1 MNRIADLNPEDI
13 ENIQVLKG
21 ASASA
26 IYGSKASAGVVIIT
40 TKKGTSGIPRWT
52 FTQDVGHFSDAHYLN
67 IRQFPTLGSAQAW
80 YVNDVTLA
88 TTPAQI
94 ASNNAFIAGVYGG
107 NQDYQSSIFGNGQA
121 SYETDLSVSGTS
133 GATQYFLSGLSKYDN
148 GPLLNSG
155 YNKQSIRSNLTE
167 QFRPNLS
174 VAANLFYSNS
184 VARRGISGN
193 DNNGSSPI
201 DVISYTPQFVNMNRQ
216 NADGSWVPN
225 PFGPANPYA
234 DAADISTPETTQ
246 RFIGGGQLNWTPYST
261 EHQSLQLTLIGGV
274 DIANVLDELYAPANL
289 QLEQTLP
296 LPGVSTTQTT
306 HDQYIN
312 YSVNLIHH
320 YTGLS
325 WLDATTSVG
334 FVRERRDL
342 LNPFT
347 VSQNVI
353 AGVNNPSIG
362 TVQTNIYNR
371 TAQRDQSL
379 YAQEQILTLSQR
391 LSFTAGVTGE
401 RTTNDGDINKFYYYP
416 HFAAAYRIPQ
426 FVQFLDELKVRA
438 AYGQAGTQPLYGV
451 RYSPFPAVVV
461 GSAPAVGP
469 DTLLG
474 NANVKPESS
483 TETELGFDATFL
495 HSRAQLTFTVY
506 QKRID
511 NVLLQAGVNP
521 SRGYVA
527 EWLNGGEFTN
537 QGAEIGLEATPIQM
551 RNSFAWTTGL
561 AFYRNYSVANSI
573 PVAPFAPNGGRNG
586 WIDPGRSVSELVNNA
601 IVLPNGYPAQ
611 VGDAQPGFD
620 MTLNNGF
627 SYGPLR
633 LAGLFEWSK
642 GAWVRNNQDAYFAFG
657 PWLWG
662 DSARSAKF
670 IQQTEAGLT
679 PREQPGSFLKL
690 RTVSLAYTVPARWVQ
705 RIPGSFVSS
714 ARLSVIG
721 RNVLMWWGKGYDGLD
736 PEGSSRGDQNVIRGD
751 QVTPYPPSRSYFLS
765 LDLGL

>member
-1 MNRIADLNPEDI
+1 MSSRFALHT
-13 ENIQVLKG
+13 
-21 ASASA
+21 
-26 IYGSKASAGVVIIT
+26 GSRARSRCTAC
-40 TKKGTSGIPRWT
+40 GT
-52 FTQDVGHFSDAHYLN
+52 AHS
-67 IRQFPTLGSAQAW
+67 Q
-80 YVNDVTLA
+80 
-88 TTPAQI
+88 
-94 ASNNAFIAGVYGG
+94 
-107 NQDYQSSIFGNGQA
+107 QSSSARLRPSALIPCSA
-121 SYETDLSVSGTS
+121 MRTS
-133 GATQYFLSGLSKYDN
+133 S
-148 GPLLNSG
+148 
-155 YNKQSIRSNLTE
+155 QSPRR
-167 QFRPNLS
+167 RPS
-174 VAANLFYSNS
+174 
-184 VARRGISGN
+184 
-193 DNNGSSPI
+193 
-201 DVISYTPQFVNMNRQ
+201 
-216 NADGSWVPN
+216 
-225 PFGPANPYA
+225 
-234 DAADISTPETTQ
+234 
-246 RFIGGGQLNWTPYST
+246 
-261 EHQSLQLTLIGGV
+261 
-274 DIANVLDELYAPANL
+274 
-289 QLEQTLP
+289 
-296 LPGVSTTQTT
+296 
-306 HDQYIN
+306 
-312 YSVNLIHH
+312 
-320 YTGLS
+320 
-325 WLDATTSVG
+325 
-334 FVRERRDL
+334 
-342 LNPFT
+342 
-347 VSQNVI
+347 
-353 AGVNNPSIG
+353 
-362 TVQTNIYNR
+362 
-371 TAQRDQSL
+371 
-379 YAQEQILTLSQR
+379 
-391 LSFTAGVTGE
+391 
-401 RTTNDGDINKFYYYP
+401 
-416 HFAAAYRIPQ
+416 
-426 FVQFLDELKVRA
+426 
-438 AYGQAGTQPLYGV
+438 
-451 RYSPFPAVVV
+451 
-461 GSAPAVGP
+461 
-469 DTLLG
+469 
-474 NANVKPESS
+474 
-483 TETELGFDATFL
+483 LGFDATFL

-551 RNSFAWTTGL
+551 RNGFAWTTGL
-561 AFYRNYSVANSI
+561 SFYRNYSVANSI